1 MLETYVKKI
10 LSSKVYDLAR
20 ETPLTPARLLTQRFG
35 AQVYLKR
42 EDLQSIFSF
51 KLRGAY
57 NRMVHIDA
65 NQLEKG
71 VVTASAGNHAQ
82 GVAVAADKLNV
93 KATVVM
99 GLNTPAIKVESVK
112 NFGAKVILHG
122 DSYDEAAEF
131 ANNVAESEGS
141 TYIHPYDDPLV
152 IAGQGTVGMEI
163 ANQHTG
169 DIDAIFVPVG
179 GGGLIAGIAC
189 FFKYLRPRTKI
200 IGVEAEGSACLFEA
214 KKSGRRVK
222 LPRDSLDL
230 FADGVSVAQIGDE
243 PFKVAK
249 HHVDAVVK
257 VSTDEICASI
267 KDVFEETRSIA
278 EPAGALAVAG
288 MKKYLS
294 GSKRKFSTVV
304 AIVSGA
310 NVNFD
315 RLRHI
320 SERAEVGEDREA
332 IFATTIK
339 EERGSFLDFCRDL
352 GSRSITEFNYRKTQE
367 ELANIYVGIEI
378 ANKEKRKDLL
388 KKLKVKGYRVVDMT
402 DNEAAKVHIRHMV
415 GGPKLD
421 SQDELLYR
429 FEFPERPGALM
440 QFLTVLGSRWDISLF
455 HYRNHGAAWGRVLV
469 GFCSKES
476 ERNELSSYLAQIG
489 YRFWEEDANPAYK
502 LFLS

>member
-10 LSSKVYDLAR
+10 LSSKVYDLAK
-20 ETPLTPARLLTQRFG
+20 ETPLSPARLLTQRFG
-35 AQVYLKR
+35 TQVYLKR

-99 GLNTPAIKVESVK
+99 GFNTPAIKVESVK

-131 ANNVAESEGS
+131 ANNLAESEGS

-169 DIDAIFVPVG
+169 HIDAIFVPVG

-214 KKSGRRVK
+214 KKSKQRVPLVSLKLRR
-222 LPRDSLDL
+222 
-230 FADGVSVAQIGDE
+230 AA
-243 PFKVAK
+243 
-249 HHVDAVVK
+249 
-257 VSTDEICASI
+257 
-267 KDVFEETRSIA
+267 
-278 EPAGALAVAG
+278 
-288 MKKYLS
+288 
-294 GSKRKFSTVV
+294 
-304 AIVSGA
+304 
-310 NVNFD
+310 
-315 RLRHI
+315 
-320 SERAEVGEDREA
+320 
-332 IFATTIK
+332 
-339 EERGSFLDFCRDL
+339 
-352 GSRSITEFNYRKTQE
+352 E
-367 ELANIYVGIEI
+367 ELSCQESLWTSLPMAC
-378 ANKEKRKDLL
+378 LWL
-388 KKLKVKGYRVVDMT
+388 K
-402 DNEAAKVHIRHMV
+402 
-415 GGPKLD
+415 
-421 SQDELLYR
+421 
-429 FEFPERPGALM
+429 
-440 QFLTVLGSRWDISLF
+440 
-455 HYRNHGAAWGRVLV
+455 
-469 GFCSKES
+469 
-476 ERNELSSYLAQIG
+476 
-489 YRFWEEDANPAYK
+489 
-502 LFLS
+502 